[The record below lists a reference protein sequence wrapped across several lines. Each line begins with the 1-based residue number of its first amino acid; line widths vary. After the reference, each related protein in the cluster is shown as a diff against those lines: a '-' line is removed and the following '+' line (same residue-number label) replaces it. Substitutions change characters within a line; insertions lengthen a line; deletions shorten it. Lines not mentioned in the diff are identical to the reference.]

1 MAQPSTPGDTTQSP
15 PQTVS
20 GDMADESQLTGTVN
34 WKPSR
39 HQKAIIYTI
48 GVLNLIVALD
58 ASIIVTSLAV
68 GVLLHD
74 HFSARDEC
82 LTAHCRQS

>member
-1 MAQPSTPGDTTQSP
+1 MAQPPTAGARAQSP
-15 PQTVS
+15 LQIVP
-20 GDMADESQLTGTVN
+20 GIMADESQLTETGN
-34 WKPSR
+34 WEPSR

-68 GVLLHD
+68 SGLLHD
-74 HFSARDEC
+74 YY
-82 LTAHCRQS
+82 

>member
-1 MAQPSTPGDTTQSP
+1 
-15 PQTVS
+15 
-20 GDMADESQLTGTVN
+20 MADESQPAGDVD
-34 WKPSR
+34 WQPSR

-68 GVLLHD
+68 GDLLPV
-74 HFSARDEC
+74 
-82 LTAHCRQS
+82 

>member
-1 MAQPSTPGDTTQSP
+1 MAQHPSTEAFAQGPSKVERGI
-15 PQTVS
+15 
-20 GDMADESQLTGTVN
+20 MADETQLTGELD
-34 WKPSR
+34 WEPSR

-68 GVLLHD
+68 SVSLSDLYP
-74 HFSARDEC
+74 SP
-82 LTAHCRQS
+82 

>member
-1 MAQPSTPGDTTQSP
+1 MAQPPTPGARAQSLLQIVP
-15 PQTVS
+15 
-20 GDMADESQLTGTVN
+20 GIMADESQLTGTGT
-34 WKPSR
+34 WEPSR

-68 GVLLHD
+68 SVILHD
-74 HFSARDEC
+74 YF
-82 LTAHCRQS
+82 

>member
-1 MAQPSTPGDTTQSP
+1 MAEPPTAGSITDSPSKVEPGI
-15 PQTVS
+15 
-20 GDMADESQLTGTVN
+20 MADEEQHVGDLN
-34 WKPSR
+34 WEPSR

-68 GVLLHD
+68 SIPRPG
-74 HFSARDEC
+74 F
-82 LTAHCRQS
+82 